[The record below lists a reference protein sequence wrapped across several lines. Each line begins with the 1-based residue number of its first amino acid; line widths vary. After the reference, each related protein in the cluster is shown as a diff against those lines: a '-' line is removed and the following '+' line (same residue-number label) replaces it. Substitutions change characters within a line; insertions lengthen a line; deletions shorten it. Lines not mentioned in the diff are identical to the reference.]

1 MEPSGRED
9 VVDLIMHD
17 HREVQDL
24 FRQVQAVPFA
34 DPRRRTLA
42 DQIIV
47 ELVRHSVAE
56 EMYVYPAMRAHLAG
70 GDALA
75 DHEIAEHARAEEIL
89 AQLEGLEPAHPKFD
103 ELMAQLIAEINHHIA
118 EEENESLP
126 ALRSAVSNDT
136 MVSLGEKFRS
146 AKKRAPTRPHPKAP
160 DTPPGDKI
168 VGPPLGLI
176 DRVRDAMSRK
186 R

>member
-9 VVDLIMHD
+9 VVDLIIRD

-24 FRQVQAVPFA
+24 FRRIQAAPFA

-42 DQIIV
+42 DEVIV
-47 ELVRHSVAE
+47 DLVQHSVAE

-75 DHEIAEHARAEEIL
+75 DREVAEHARTEQIL
-89 AQLEGLEPAHPKFD
+89 KQLEGLEPAHPKFD
-103 ELMAQLIAEINHHIA
+103 ELMSQLIAEVNHHIA
-118 EEENESLP
+118 EEENDALP

-136 MVSLGEKFRS
+136 MVGLADKFRT
-146 AKKRAPTRPHPKAP
+146 AKKLGPTRPHPQAP
-160 DTPPGDKI
+160 DTPPGNKLA
-168 VGPPLGLI
+168 GPPLGLI
-176 DRVRDAMSRK
+176 DRVRDAMSGRA
-186 R
+186 